1 MKLIDI
7 QKMIDKDQQLL
18 VITMEECGEVIQ
30 ACSKLLRRGH
40 KDGSIKNNKKQ
51 MHDLQDE
58 VGDLYCMIQLLIENG
73 WIDKY
78 LLEGRTLYKKAKL
91 KKWSDIDV

>member
-1 MKLIDI
+1 MKWIDI

-30 ACSKLLRRGH
+30 ACSKLLRKGLNV
-40 KDGSIKNNKKQ
+40 KNNKKQ
-51 MHDLQDE
+51 MYDLQDE